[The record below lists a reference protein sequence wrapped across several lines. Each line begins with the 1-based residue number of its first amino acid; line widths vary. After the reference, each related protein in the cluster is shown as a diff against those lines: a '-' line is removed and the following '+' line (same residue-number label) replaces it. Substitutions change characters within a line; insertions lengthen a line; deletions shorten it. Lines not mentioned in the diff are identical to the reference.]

1 MPGLPIPIHGDMRS
15 SYMLDA
21 PMANGHNP
29 DMTPEQL
36 KRIRARLTMTQA
48 QLAATL
54 GVRQETV
61 ARWEIGS
68 RGIPEPTAR
77 LIE

>member
-1 MPGLPIPIHGDMRS
+1 
-15 SYMLDA
+15 
-21 PMANGHNP
+21 MAMVILTGV
-29 DMTPEQL
+29 TPEQL
-36 KRIRARLTMTQA
+36 KRIRARLQMTQV
-48 QLAATL
+48 QLAAAL

-77 LIE
+77 LIELTAKGRKKASNSRSRSRGAK